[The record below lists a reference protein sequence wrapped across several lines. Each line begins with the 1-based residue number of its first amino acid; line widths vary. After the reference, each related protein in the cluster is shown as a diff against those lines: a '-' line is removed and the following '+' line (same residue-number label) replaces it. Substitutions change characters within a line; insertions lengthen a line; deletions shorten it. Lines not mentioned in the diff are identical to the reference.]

1 MFGGGASV
9 ISGTVTKTD
18 GSEVEGGWQYRWV
31 DEKGIAYAS
40 SNGKVDDAADMSLN
54 TTADMAGKTLTLYVY
69 DVDSNQQTLYDINT
83 GISVAVEKRS
93 LNSVTATPATTT
105 KSIQRFCSDYY

>member
-40 SNGKVDDAADMSLN
+40 SNGKVDDAVDMSLN

-83 GISVAVEKRS
+83 GISVAVEKEIFKFCDCYTC
-93 LNSVTATPATTT
+93 NHN